1 MTLELLPD
9 TSVARWASVLVP
21 AAQLAERIAGTE
33 FVPAAM
39 RGKPDVVVA
48 AIMYGDELGIGPMQ
62 ALASIHVVDGRPQP
76 SAELCRA
83 LIARAGHSFVVHE
96 MTGTRARVSGLRA
109 GQPESQRTYV
119 EWSLD
124 MARAAGL
131 LGKDNWRKY
140 PRAMLLAR
148 ATGDL
153 ARVAF
158 PDVVKG
164 MGYVAED
171 APAELDAWA
180 PAGSEPEPEPTPR
193 RRVARRT
200 RPAARALET
209 ATGGPDTV
217 PSAPEPTD
225 EPERPPVAPPSP
237 PRPRDDGPDYAGY
250 DGTDESL
257 PDMPEPEPG
266 PPEPPP
272 EVNPHDDPRADPEPI
287 TPQSIAQGPLKAI
300 HTKLGTVLGPNET
313 REERL
318 AIVGA
323 IVGRELSSTN
333 NLTRQEG
340 YRVLDVLAAIQAGE
354 ATWETDEA
362 GELRILDLRRP
373 PDERDADA

>member
-1 MTLELLPD
+1 MTLELLPESNM
-9 TSVARWASVLVP
+9 TRWASVLVP

-83 LIARAGHSFVVHE
+83 LIVRAGHSFVVHE

-109 GQPESQRTYV
+109 GQPEAQRTYV

-171 APAELDAWA
+171 SPDGLDSWGPA
-180 PAGSEPEPEPTPR
+180 EPEPEPKR
-193 RRVARRT
+193 ARVARRT
-200 RPAARALET
+200 RPRAVDAAPMEN

-217 PSAPEPTD
+217 PPAPEPTGD
-225 EPERPPVAPPSP
+225 PERPPVAPPSP

-250 DGTDESL
+250 HGDDPAL

-272 EVNPHDDPRADPEPI
+272 EANPRPDPRADPEPVP
-287 TPQSIAQGPLKAI
+287 PQSIAQGPLRAI
-300 HTKLGTVLGPNET
+300 HTKLGDVLGPTGT

-323 IVGRELSSTN
+323 IVRRPLESTN
-333 NLTRQEG
+333 YLTRQEG
-340 YRVLDVLAAIQAGE
+340 YRVLDVLGAIQAGE
-354 ATWETDEA
+354 ATWQENDDGVLE
-362 GELRILDLRRP
+362 ILDLRKP
-373 PDERDADA
+373 PDDA